1 MKVASPITLYNRSF
15 AVFVKR
21 FRMPAARSQSASVTF
36 ANNSVQL
43 QITGLSCSSYVAS
56 FYYFTIKSSDSS
68 ALAFTQGDT
77 TQFGSRATAWDTRAA
92 QKLYHLTP
100 SFFLQCDGTQVF
112 VQITSLTQQPFSPV
126 SIPYVNLSYNGNGVI
141 NATVHD

>member
-1 MKVASPITLYNRSF
+1 MYGRNF
-15 AVFVKR
+15 AVYVKR
-21 FRMPAARSQSASVTF
+21 FNMPASRPQSAGITF
-36 ANNSVQL
+36 TNDSVQL
-43 QITGLSCSSYVAS
+43 QVNGLTCSTYVAS
-56 FYYFTIKSSDSS
+56 FYYFTIKSADSS
-68 ALAFTQGDT
+68 ALTFTQGDT

-112 VQITSLTQQPFSPV
+112 VQITGLTQQPFSPV